1 MQTHACMSAMIC
13 RWITMQILRNLPYD
27 DHAQHSKI
35 LCVVIGGCHIAE
47 TGSAVIAT
55 YLGMEGHLGGV
66 ALRTS

>member
-1 MQTHACMSAMIC
+1 
-13 RWITMQILRNLPYD
+13 MQILRNLPYD